1 MAKLRTIKKDIAY
14 LTGEVISNCY
24 LALYFQG
31 ESSQEKLTAT
41 INKAVEMHNS
51 LIERANHPA
60 EKHNPR
66 LVRKHYS
73 AINAELVDGADKLFT
88 EISQVCAAK

>member
-31 ESSQEKLTAT
+31 EGVEDQISAIITR
-41 INKAVEMHNS
+41 AVELHNS

-60 EKHNPR
+60 EKHNTR
-66 LVRKHYS
+66 LVKKHY
-73 AINAELVDGADKLFT
+73 AAVQADMLNGVDALFT
-88 EISQVCAAK
+88 GISAVCTK

>member
-31 ESSQEKLTAT
+31 EGAQKDLEGL
-41 INKAVEMHNS
+41 IVKAVELHNG
-51 LIERANHPA
+51 LVERANHPA
-60 EKHNPR
+60 EKHNSR
-66 LVRKHYS
+66 LVRKHY
-73 AINAELVDGADKLFT
+73 AGIRAELLSGVDGLFT
-88 EISQVCAAK
+88 DLSKICAK

>member
-1 MAKLRTIKKDIAY
+1 MAKLRTIKRDITY

-31 ESSQEKLTAT
+31 EGAQAKVEEL
-41 INKAVEMHNS
+41 IIKAVDLHNS

-60 EKHNPR
+60 EKNNAR
-66 LVRKHYS
+66 LVRKHY
-73 AINAELVDGADKLFT
+73 AGVRADLLAGVDGLFT
-88 EISQVCAAK
+88 DLSKVCAK

>member
-31 ESSQEKLTAT
+31 ESSQDKLTT
-41 INKAVEMHNS
+41 LINKAVDMHNT

-60 EKHNPR
+60 EKNNPR
-66 LVRKHYS
+66 LVRKHYA
-73 AINAELVDGADKLFT
+73 AIKVELFSGVDTLFG
-88 EISQVCAAK
+88 EISTICSAK